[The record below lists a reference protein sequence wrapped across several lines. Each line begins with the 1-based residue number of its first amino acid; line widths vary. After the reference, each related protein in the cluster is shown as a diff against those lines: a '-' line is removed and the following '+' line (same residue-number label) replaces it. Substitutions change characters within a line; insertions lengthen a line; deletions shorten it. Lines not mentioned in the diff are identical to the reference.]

1 MPLRPR
7 NCWRAVVRWVRRVRM
22 SGVVSVV
29 LGVLGWEE
37 EEGKRVRWR

>member
-1 MPLRPR
+1 M
-7 NCWRAVVRWVRRVRM
+7 RWVRRVRM